1 MLVAINN
8 TDLWIRACFIK
19 FFLPLFVRY
28 HGGQNAT
35 DNLLYW
41 TLKFLHMWGA

>member
-28 HGGQNAT
+28 HGGQT
-35 DNLLYW
+35 RQTICYIER
-41 TLKFLHMWGA
+41 